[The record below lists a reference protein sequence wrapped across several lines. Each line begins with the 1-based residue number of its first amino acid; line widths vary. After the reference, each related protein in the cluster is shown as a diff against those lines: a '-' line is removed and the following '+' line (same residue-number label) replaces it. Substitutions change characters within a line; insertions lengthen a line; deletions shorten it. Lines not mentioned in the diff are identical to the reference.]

1 MNTRL
6 LTGSGL
12 AIAVVLFFTVN
23 VLSHVAL
30 RSARVDLTEQR
41 LYTLSEGSRNIL
53 QSLDEPVTLR
63 FYLSKKLAVELAGIR
78 GYTNRVLE
86 LLEEYEQ
93 ASGGT
98 LILHVIDP
106 EPFSEEEDRAVGY
119 GLRGVPLNQGN
130 AQFYFGLVGSNATD
144 DRELIPFFQQSREE
158 FLEYDLTKLVYR
170 LANPKQKIVGL
181 LSTLPLDGGPQMPF
195 PQTPGGGPPW
205 MIMDSIRELMDVKV
219 LDKAVTDVPDDV
231 DVLMVVHPKQLGAPT
246 LYAIDQFVLRG
257 GRAVVFVDPHAEADR
272 VLPNPRNPMGMQGP
286 RNSDLGPIFDA
297 WGIELVDGKV
307 VGDLPLAKR
316 VNFQKEDRMMVADYP
331 VWIDLTPRQL
341 NADDVVTAKL
351 PNIAMAS
358 AGVLRK
364 KEDSGIEW
372 TPLMET
378 DDQAM
383 QIEAARL
390 QFLPDV
396 EGILR
401 DYQPGDET
409 LVLAARLTGTVNTA
423 FPGGR
428 PPAENPEE
436 PKEPE
441 TAGADQ
447 EIEQPPHVAESAEPI
462 NVIVVAD
469 TDMLQDRFW
478 VQSQNFLGQRLGIP
492 TAANNDF
499 VTNALDN
506 LTGSHDLISVRNRGS
521 FSRPFTL
528 VRAIQ
533 QEAEARF
540 RQKEQ
545 ALQQRLKD
553 TERKIQDLQSRKE
566 DQTTIILSAE
576 QQAALE
582 GFRQELVVTR
592 KELRNVQHEL
602 QKNIDSLENV
612 VKFLNIGLM
621 PLVIAVGGVVLGAW
635 NMRRRGTAAT
645 DRNPGPSHDQDA

>member
-23 VLSHVAL
+23 ILSHVAL
-30 RSARVDLTEQR
+30 RSARLDLTEQR

-53 QSLDEPVTLR
+53 QGLDEPVTLR

-86 LLEEYEQ
+86 LLQEYEQ
-93 ASGGT
+93 ASGGN

-144 DRELIPFFQQSREE
+144 GRELIPFFQQSREE

-170 LANPKQKIVGL
+170 LANPKQKVVGL

-195 PQTPGGGPPW
+195 PQASGGSPW
-205 MIMDSIRELMDVKV
+205 MIMDSIREVMDVKV
-219 LDKAVTDVPDDV
+219 LDKAVTDVPEDV

-257 GRAVVFVDPHAEADR
+257 GRAVVFVDPHGEADR
-272 VLPNPRNPMGMQGP
+272 VPPNPRNPMGMQGP
-286 RNSDLGPIFDA
+286 RNSDLGPVFDA
-297 WGIELVDGKV
+297 WGIELVNGKV

-316 VNFQKEDRMMVADYP
+316 VNFQKQDRMMVADYP

-351 PNIAMAS
+351 SNIAMAS

-364 KEDSGIEW
+364 KEDSTIEW
-372 TPLMET
+372 TPLVET

-409 LVLAARLTGTVNTA
+409 LVMAARLTGTVKTA

-428 PPAENPEE
+428 PTVEDPE
-436 PKEPE
+436 EPE
-441 TAGADQ
+441 TAGADK
-447 EIEQPPHVAESAEPI
+447 ETEHHPHRAESAEPI

-478 VQSQNFLGQRLGIP
+478 VQSQNFLGQRIGIP

-635 NMRRRGTAAT
+635 NMRRRHRG
-645 DRNPGPSHDQDA
+645 H

>member
-1 MNTRL
+1 MNIRL

-12 AIAVVLFFTVN
+12 AVAVVLFFTVN
-23 VLSHVAL
+23 VLSHVAF

-41 LYTLSEGSRNIL
+41 LYTLTEGSRNIL
-53 QSLDEPVTLR
+53 QGLDEPVTLR
-63 FYLSKKLAVELAGIR
+63 LYLSKKLAVELPGIQ

-86 LLEEYEQ
+86 LVQEYEQ
-93 ASGGT
+93 AAGGN

-119 GLRGVPLNQGN
+119 GLRGVPLDAGN
-130 AQFYFGLVGSNATD
+130 TQFYFGLVGTNATD

-170 LANPKQKIVGL
+170 LGNPKQKVVGL
-181 LSTLPLDGGPQMPF
+181 LSTLPVDGGPQMPF
-195 PQTPGGGPPW
+195 SQAPGGSAPW
-205 MIMDSIRELMDVKV
+205 MIMDSIRELMEVKV
-219 LDKAVTDVPDDV
+219 LDKAVTEIPEAV
-231 DVLMVVHPKQLGAPT
+231 DVLMVVHPKRLGEPT

-257 GRAVVFVDPHAEADR
+257 GHAVVFVDPHSEADR
-272 VLPNPRNPMGMQGP
+272 VLPNPQNPMGMQAP
-286 RNSDLGPIFDA
+286 RNSDLGRVFDA

-307 VGDLPLAKR
+307 VGDLPLAKK
-316 VNFQKEDRMMVADYP
+316 VNFQKQSRMMVADYP

-341 NADDVVTAKL
+341 NAEDVVTAKL
-351 PNIAMAS
+351 PNLTMAS
-358 AGVLRK
+358 AGILRK
-364 KEDSGIEW
+364 KEDSETEW

-383 QIEAARL
+383 QIDAARL
-390 QFLPDV
+390 QFMPDV
-396 EGILR
+396 EGLLR
-401 DYQPGDET
+401 DYRPEGET
-409 LVLAARLTGTVNTA
+409 LVLAARLTGKVKTA
-423 FPGGR
+423 FPDGR
-428 PPAENPEE
+428 PEAADSEE
-436 PKEPE
+436 PGNPGDDKESK
-441 TAGADQ
+441 
-447 EIEQPPHVAESAEPI
+447 PHPHLTESADPI

-478 VQSQNFLGQRLGIP
+478 VQVQNFLGQRIGIP
-492 TAANNDF
+492 TSANNDF

-533 QEAEARF
+533 QEAEMQF

-545 ALQQRLKD
+545 ALQQRLKE
-553 TERKIQDLQSRKE
+553 TERKIQELQRTKE
-566 DQTTIILSAE
+566 DQTTVILSAE
-576 QQAALE
+576 QEAALD
-582 GFRQELVVTR
+582 GFRQQLVVTR

-602 QKNIDSLENV
+602 QKNIESLENV

-621 PLVIAVGGVVLGAW
+621 PLVIAVGGVVFSAYTI
-635 NMRRRGTAAT
+635 RRRLRGNET
-645 DRNPGPSHDQDA
+645 RRK

>member
-12 AIAVVLFFTVN
+12 AVAVVLFVTVN

-30 RSARVDLTEQR
+30 RSARVDLTEER
-41 LYTLSEGSRNIL
+41 LYTLSDGSRNIL

-63 FYLSKKLAVELAGIR
+63 FYLSKKLVVELPGIQ

-86 LLEEYEQ
+86 LLQEYEQ
-93 ASGGT
+93 AASGN

-119 GLRGVPLNQGN
+119 GLRGVPLDRGN
-130 AQFYFGLVGSNATD
+130 EQFYFGLVGTNATD

-170 LANPKQKIVGL
+170 LANPKQKVVGL

-195 PQTPGGGPPW
+195 PQAAGGGPPW
-205 MIMDSIRELMDVKV
+205 MIMDSIREVMEVKV
-219 LDKAVTDVPDDV
+219 LDKSVNDIPEDV
-231 DVLMVVHPKQLGAPT
+231 DVLMVVHPKQLGDPT

-257 GRAVVFVDPHAEADR
+257 GRAVVFVDPHSEADR
-272 VLPNPRNPMGMQGP
+272 VLPNPQNPMGMQGP
-286 RNSDLGPIFDA
+286 RNSDLGQVFDA
-297 WGIELVDGKV
+297 WGIELVEGRV
-307 VGDLPLAKR
+307 VADLPLAKR
-316 VNFQKEDRMMVADYP
+316 VNFQKQDRMAVADYP

-341 NADDVVTAKL
+341 NAEDVVTAKL
-351 PNIAMAS
+351 PNLTVAS
-358 AGVLRK
+358 AGILRK
-364 KEDSGIEW
+364 KEDSAIEW
-372 TPLMET
+372 TPLVKT
-378 DDQAM
+378 DEQAM
-383 QIEAARL
+383 QIDSTSL
-390 QFLPDV
+390 QFRPDV

-401 DYQPGDET
+401 DYRPGEEP
-409 LVLAARLTGTVNTA
+409 LVLAARLTGKVKTA
-423 FPGGR
+423 FPDGR
-428 PPAENPEE
+428 PPAEDQ
-436 PKEPE
+436 KEPE
-441 TAGADQ
+441 TAGVDK
-447 EIEQPPHVAESAEPI
+447 ETEPPPHLTESAEPI
-462 NVIVVAD
+462 NVIVVSD

-478 VQSQNFLGQRLGIP
+478 VQVQNFLGQRIGIP

-533 QEAEARF
+533 QEAEVRF

-553 TERKIQDLQSRKE
+553 TERKIQDMQSRKE

-582 GFRQELVVTR
+582 GFRQELVATR

-621 PLVIAVGGVVLGAW
+621 PLVIAVGGVVFSAYT
-635 NMRRRGTAAT
+635 MRRRHRDNESPPSPSG
-645 DRNPGPSHDQDA
+645 REPG

>member
-6 LTGSGL
+6 LTGGGL

-23 VLSHVAL
+23 VLSHVAF

-53 QSLDEPVTLR
+53 QGLDEPVTLR

-86 LLEEYEQ
+86 LLQEYEQ
-93 ASGGT
+93 VAGGN
-98 LILHVIDP
+98 LVLHVIDP
-106 EPFSEEEDRAVGY
+106 EPFSEDEDRAVGY
-119 GLRGVPLNQGN
+119 GLRGVPVDQGN
-130 AQFYFGLVGSNATD
+130 AQFYFGLVGTNATD

-170 LANPKQKIVGL
+170 LANPKQKVVGL

-195 PQTPGGGPPW
+195 PQAAGGGPPW
-205 MIMDSIRELMDVKV
+205 MIMDSIREVMEVKV
-219 LDKAVTDVPDDV
+219 LDKAVTDIPEDV
-231 DVLMVVHPKQLGAPT
+231 DVLMVVHPKRLGDPT

-272 VLPNPRNPMGMQGP
+272 VLPNPRNPTGMQGP
-286 RNSDLGPIFDA
+286 RNSDLGPVFDA

-331 VWIDLTPRQL
+331 VWIDLTSRQL
-341 NADDVVTAKL
+341 NAEDVVTAKL
-351 PNIAMAS
+351 PNLTLAS
-358 AGVLRK
+358 AGFLRK
-364 KEDSGIEW
+364 KEDSAVEW
-372 TPLMET
+372 TPLVET

-390 QFLPDV
+390 QFMPDV

-401 DYQPGDET
+401 DYRPGDET
-409 LVLAARLTGTVNTA
+409 LVLAARLTGKVKTA
-423 FPGGR
+423 YPDGR
-428 PPAENPEE
+428 PPAEEKDE
-436 PKEPE
+436 PKDPE
-441 TAGADQ
+441 IASAVKET
-447 EIEQPPHVAESAEPI
+447 EQRPHVAESAEPI

-478 VQSQNFLGQRLGIP
+478 VQSQNFLGQRIGIP

-533 QEAEARF
+533 QEAEARY

-553 TERKIQDLQSRKE
+553 TERKIQDLQKRKE

-582 GFRQELVVTR
+582 GFRQELVATR
-592 KELRNVQHEL
+592 KALRNVQHEL

-635 NMRRRGTAAT
+635 NMRRRQ
-645 DRNPGPSHDQDA
+645 RSS

>member
-1 MNTRL
+1 MNPRL

-23 VLSHVAL
+23 VLSHVAF

-53 QSLDEPVTLR
+53 QGLDEPVTLR
-63 FYLSKKLAVELAGIR
+63 FYLSKKLAVELPGIR

-86 LLEEYEQ
+86 LLQEYEQ
-93 ASGGT
+93 TAAGR

-119 GLRGVPLNQGN
+119 GLRGVPIDQGN
-130 AQFYFGLVGSNATD
+130 AQFYFGLVGTNATD

-170 LANPKQKIVGL
+170 LTNPKQKVVGL

-195 PQTPGGGPPW
+195 PQAAGGGPPW
-205 MIMDSIRELMDVKV
+205 MIMDSIREVMEVKV
-219 LDKAVTDVPDDV
+219 LDKAVTDIPEDV
-231 DVLMVVHPKQLGAPT
+231 DVLMVVHPKRLGETT

-257 GRAVVFVDPHAEADR
+257 GRTVVFVDPHAEADR
-272 VLPNPRNPMGMQGP
+272 VLPNPRNPMGMQRP
-286 RNSDLGPIFDA
+286 RNSDLGPVFDA

-331 VWIDLTPRQL
+331 VWIDLTSRQL
-341 NADDVVTAKL
+341 NAEDVVTAKL
-351 PNIAMAS
+351 PNLTLAS
-358 AGVLRK
+358 AGILRK
-364 KEDSGIEW
+364 KEGSAVEW
-372 TPLMET
+372 TPLVET

-383 QIEAARL
+383 QIAAARL
-390 QFLPDV
+390 QFMPDV

-401 DYQPGDET
+401 DYRPGDET
-409 LVLAARLTGTVNTA
+409 LVLAARLTGKVKTA
-423 FPGGR
+423 FPDGR
-428 PPAENPEE
+428 PPAEETDE

-441 TAGADQ
+441 TAKNDKQ
-447 EIEQPPHVAESAEPI
+447 TEQRPHVAESAEPI

-478 VQSQNFLGQRLGIP
+478 VQSQNFLGQRIGIP

-506 LTGSHDLISVRNRGS
+506 LTGSHDLISVRSRGS
-521 FSRPFTL
+521 FARPFTL

-533 QEAEARF
+533 QEAEARY

-553 TERKIQDLQSRKE
+553 TERKIQDLQKRKE
-566 DQTTIILSAE
+566 DQTTIILSTE

-582 GFRQELVVTR
+582 GFRQELVATR
-592 KELRNVQHEL
+592 KALRNVQHEL
-602 QKNIDSLENV
+602 QKNIDSLEDV

-635 NMRRRGTAAT
+635 NMRRRHRG
-645 DRNPGPSHDQDA
+645 H

>member
-23 VLSHVAL
+23 VLSHVAF

-53 QSLDEPVTLR
+53 QGLDEPVTLR

-86 LLEEYEQ
+86 LLQEYEQ
-93 ASGGT
+93 ASGGN

-170 LANPKQKIVGL
+170 LANPKQKVVGL

-195 PQTPGGGPPW
+195 PQAQGGSAPW
-205 MIMDSIRELMDVKV
+205 MIMDSIREVMDVKV
-219 LDKAVTDVPDDV
+219 LDKAITDVPEDV

-257 GRAVVFVDPHAEADR
+257 GRAVVFVDPHGEADR
-272 VLPNPRNPMGMQGP
+272 MLPNPRNPMGMQGP
-286 RNSDLGPIFDA
+286 RNSDLGPVFDA

-364 KEDSGIEW
+364 KENSGIEW
-372 TPLMET
+372 TPLVET

-409 LVLAARLTGTVNTA
+409 LVLAARLTGKVTTA
-423 FPGGR
+423 FPDGR

-436 PKEPE
+436 PE

-447 EIEQPPHVAESAEPI
+447 ETEQHPHMAESAEPI

-478 VQSQNFLGQRLGIP
+478 VQSQNFLGQRIGIP

-582 GFRQELVVTR
+582 GFRQELVGTR

-635 NMRRRGTAAT
+635 NMRRRHRGNELSPSPLG
-645 DRNPGPSHDQDA
+645 RGPG

>member
-1 MNTRL
+1 MNIRL

-12 AIAVVLFFTVN
+12 AVAVVLFFTVN
-23 VLSHVAL
+23 VLSHVAF

-41 LYTLSEGSRNIL
+41 LYTLTEGSRNIL
-53 QSLDEPVTLR
+53 QGLDEPVTLR
-63 FYLSKKLAVELAGIR
+63 LYLSKKLAVELPGIQ

-86 LLEEYEQ
+86 LVQEYEQ
-93 ASGGT
+93 AAGGN

-119 GLRGVPLNQGN
+119 GLRGVPLDAGN
-130 AQFYFGLVGSNATD
+130 TQFYFGLVGTNATD

-170 LANPKQKIVGL
+170 LGNPKQKVVGL
-181 LSTLPLDGGPQMPF
+181 LSTLPVDGGPQMPF
-195 PQTPGGGPPW
+195 SQAPGGSAPW
-205 MIMDSIRELMDVKV
+205 MIMDSIRELMEVKV
-219 LDKAVTDVPDDV
+219 LDKAVTDIPEDV
-231 DVLMVVHPKQLGAPT
+231 DVLMVVHPKRLGEPT

-257 GRAVVFVDPHAEADR
+257 GRAVVFVDPHSEADR
-272 VLPNPRNPMGMQGP
+272 VLPNPQNPMGMQAP
-286 RNSDLGPIFDA
+286 RNSDLGRVFDA

-307 VGDLPLAKR
+307 VGDLPLAKK
-316 VNFQKEDRMMVADYP
+316 VNFQKQSRMMVADYP

-341 NADDVVTAKL
+341 NAEDVVTAKL
-351 PNIAMAS
+351 PNLTMAS
-358 AGVLRK
+358 AGILRK
-364 KEDSGIEW
+364 KEDSETEW

-383 QIEAARL
+383 QIDAARL
-390 QFLPDV
+390 RMMPDV
-396 EGILR
+396 EGLLR
-401 DYQPGDET
+401 DYRPEGET
-409 LVLAARLTGTVNTA
+409 LVLAARLTGKVKTA
-423 FPGGR
+423 FPDGR
-428 PPAENPEE
+428 PEAADSEE
-436 PKEPE
+436 PGNPGDDK
-441 TAGADQ
+441 ASK
-447 EIEQPPHVAESAEPI
+447 QPPHLAESADPI

-478 VQSQNFLGQRLGIP
+478 VQVQNFLGQRIGIP
-492 TAANNDF
+492 TSANNDF

-533 QEAEARF
+533 QEAEMQF

-545 ALQQRLKD
+545 ALQQRLKE
-553 TERKIQDLQSRKE
+553 TERKIQELQRTKE
-566 DQTTIILSAE
+566 DQTTVILSAE
-576 QQAALE
+576 QEAALD
-582 GFRQELVVTR
+582 GFRQELVATR

-602 QKNIDSLENV
+602 QKNIESLENV

-621 PLVIAVGGVVLGAW
+621 PLVIAVGGVVFSAYTI
-635 NMRRRGTAAT
+635 RRRLRGNET
-645 DRNPGPSHDQDA
+645 RRK

>member
-1 MNTRL
+1 MNARL
-6 LTGSGL
+6 LTGGGL

-23 VLSHVAL
+23 VLSHVAF

-53 QSLDEPVTLR
+53 QGLDEPVTLR

-86 LLEEYEQ
+86 LLQEYEQ
-93 ASGGT
+93 AAGGN
-98 LILHVIDP
+98 LVLHVIDP

-119 GLRGVPLNQGN
+119 GLRGVPIDQGN
-130 AQFYFGLVGSNATD
+130 AQFYFGLVGTNATD

-158 FLEYDLTKLVYR
+158 FLEYDFTKLVYR

-195 PQTPGGGPPW
+195 PQAAGGGPPW
-205 MIMDSIRELMDVKV
+205 MIMDSIREVMEVKV
-219 LDKAVTDVPDDV
+219 LDKAVTDIPEDV
-231 DVLMVVHPKQLGAPT
+231 DVLMVVHPKRLGDPT

-286 RNSDLGPIFDA
+286 RNSDLGPVFDA
-297 WGIELVDGKV
+297 WGIELIDGKV

-341 NADDVVTAKL
+341 NAEDVVTAKL
-351 PNIAMAS
+351 PNLTMAS
-358 AGVLRK
+358 AGILRK
-364 KEDSGIEW
+364 KEDSAVEW
-372 TPLMET
+372 TPLVET

-383 QIEAARL
+383 QVEAARL
-390 QFLPDV
+390 QFMPDV

-401 DYQPGDET
+401 DYRPGDET
-409 LVLAARLTGTVNTA
+409 LVLAARLNGKVKTA
-423 FPGGR
+423 FPDGR
-428 PPAENPEE
+428 PPAEETDE

-441 TAGADQ
+441 TASAGK
-447 EIEQPPHVAESAEPI
+447 ETEQPPHVAESAEPI

-478 VQSQNFLGQRLGIP
+478 VQSQNFLGQRIGIP

-533 QEAEARF
+533 QEAEARY

-553 TERKIQDLQSRKE
+553 TERKIQDLQKRKE

-582 GFRQELVVTR
+582 GFRQELVATR
-592 KELRNVQHEL
+592 KALRNVQHEL

-635 NMRRRGTAAT
+635 NMRRRLGG
-645 DRNPGPSHDQDA
+645 N

>member
-1 MNTRL
+1 MNIRL

-12 AIAVVLFFTVN
+12 AVAVVLFFTVN
-23 VLSHVAL
+23 VLSHVAF

-41 LYTLSEGSRNIL
+41 LYTLTEGSRNIL
-53 QSLDEPVTLR
+53 QGLDEPVTLR
-63 FYLSKKLAVELAGIR
+63 LYLSKKLAVELPGIQ

-86 LLEEYEQ
+86 LVQEYEQ
-93 ASGGT
+93 AAGGN

-119 GLRGVPLNQGN
+119 GLRGVPLDAGN
-130 AQFYFGLVGSNATD
+130 TQFYFGLVGTNATD

-170 LANPKQKIVGL
+170 LGNPKQKVVGL
-181 LSTLPLDGGPQMPF
+181 LSTLPVDGGPQMPF
-195 PQTPGGGPPW
+195 SQAPGGSAPW
-205 MIMDSIRELMDVKV
+205 MIMDSIRELMEVKV
-219 LDKAVTDVPDDV
+219 LDKAVTEIPEAV
-231 DVLMVVHPKQLGAPT
+231 DVLMVVHPKRLGEPT

-257 GRAVVFVDPHAEADR
+257 GHAVVFVDPHSEADR
-272 VLPNPRNPMGMQGP
+272 VLPNPQNPMGMQAP
-286 RNSDLGPIFDA
+286 RNSDLGRVFDA

-307 VGDLPLAKR
+307 VGDLPLAKK
-316 VNFQKEDRMMVADYP
+316 VNFQKQSRMMVADYP

-341 NADDVVTAKL
+341 NAEDVVTAKL
-351 PNIAMAS
+351 PNLTMAS
-358 AGVLRK
+358 AGILRK
-364 KEDSGIEW
+364 KEDSETEW

-383 QIEAARL
+383 QIDAARL
-390 QFLPDV
+390 RMMPDV
-396 EGILR
+396 EGLLR
-401 DYQPGDET
+401 DYRPEGET
-409 LVLAARLTGTVNTA
+409 LVLAARLTGKVKTA
-423 FPGGR
+423 FPDGR
-428 PPAENPEE
+428 PEAADSEE
-436 PKEPE
+436 PGNPGDDK
-441 TAGADQ
+441 ASK
-447 EIEQPPHVAESAEPI
+447 QPPHLAESADPI

-478 VQSQNFLGQRLGIP
+478 VQVQNFLGQRIGIP
-492 TAANNDF
+492 TSANNDF

-533 QEAEARF
+533 QEAEMQF

-545 ALQQRLKD
+545 ALQQRLKE
-553 TERKIQDLQSRKE
+553 TERKIQELQRTKE
-566 DQTTIILSAE
+566 DQTTVILSAE
-576 QQAALE
+576 QEAALD
-582 GFRQELVVTR
+582 GFRQELVATR

-602 QKNIDSLENV
+602 QKNIESLENV

-621 PLVIAVGGVVLGAW
+621 PLVIAVGGVVFSAYTI
-635 NMRRRGTAAT
+635 RRRLRGNET
-645 DRNPGPSHDQDA
+645 RRK

>member
-1 MNTRL
+1 M
-6 LTGSGL
+6 

-23 VLSHVAL
+23 VLSHVVF

-53 QSLDEPVTLR
+53 QELDEPVTLR

-78 GYTNRVLE
+78 GYTSRVLE
-86 LLEEYEQ
+86 LLQEYEQ
-93 ASGGT
+93 AAGGN

-119 GLRGVPLNQGN
+119 GLRGVPIDQGN
-130 AQFYFGLVGSNATD
+130 AQFYFGLVGTNATD

-170 LANPKQKIVGL
+170 LANPKQKVVGL
-181 LSTLPLDGGPQMPF
+181 LSTLPLDGGLQMLF
-195 PQTPGGGPPW
+195 PQAAGGGPPW
-205 MIMDSIRELMDVKV
+205 MIMDSIREVMEVKV
-219 LDKAVTDVPDDV
+219 LDKAVTDIPEDV
-231 DVLMVVHPKQLGAPT
+231 DVLMVAHPKRLGDPT

-257 GRAVVFVDPHAEADR
+257 GRAVIFVDPHSEADR

-286 RNSDLGPIFDA
+286 RNSDLGPVFDA

-341 NADDVVTAKL
+341 NAEDVVTAKL
-351 PNIAMAS
+351 PNLTLAS

-364 KEDSGIEW
+364 KEDSAVEW
-372 TPLMET
+372 TPLVET

-409 LVLAARLTGTVNTA
+409 LVLAARLTGTVKTA
-423 FPGGR
+423 FPDGR
-428 PPAENPEE
+428 PPVEEEDE

-441 TAGADQ
+441 TAGADK
-447 EIEQPPHVAESAEPI
+447 ETEQRPHVAESAEPI

-478 VQSQNFLGQRLGIP
+478 VQSQNFLGQRIGIP

-553 TERKIQDLQSRKE
+553 TERKIQDLQKRKE

-582 GFRQELVVTR
+582 GFRHDLVATR
-592 KELRNVQHEL
+592 KALRNVQHEL

-635 NMRRRGTAAT
+635 NMRRRHRGNET
-645 DRNPGPSHDQDA
+645 RGN

>member
-23 VLSHVAL
+23 VLSHVAF
-30 RSARVDLTEQR
+30 RSARIDLTEQR
-41 LYTLSEGSRNIL
+41 LYTLSEGSKNIL
-53 QSLDEPVTLR
+53 QGLDEPVTLR

-78 GYTNRVLE
+78 SYTSRVLE
-86 LLEEYEQ
+86 LLQEYEQ
-93 ASGGT
+93 VAGGN
-98 LILHVIDP
+98 LVLHVIDP

-119 GLRGVPLNQGN
+119 GLRGVPIDQGN
-130 AQFYFGLVGSNATD
+130 AQFYFGLVGTNATD

-170 LANPKQKIVGL
+170 LANPKQKVVGL
-181 LSTLPLDGGPQMPF
+181 LSTLPLDGDPQMPF
-195 PQTPGGGPPW
+195 PQQAAGGRQPW
-205 MIMDSIRELMDVKV
+205 MIMDSIREVMEVKV
-219 LDKAVTDVPDDV
+219 LDKAVNDVPEDV
-231 DVLMVVHPKQLGAPT
+231 DVLMVVHPKQLAETT

-272 VLPNPRNPMGMQGP
+272 VLPNPQNPMGMQGP
-286 RNSDLGPIFDA
+286 RSSDLGSVFDA
-297 WGIELVDGKV
+297 WGIELVDGTV

-316 VNFQKEDRMMVADYP
+316 VNFQKEGRTMVTDYP

-341 NADDVVTAKL
+341 NAEDVVTAKL
-351 PNIAMAS
+351 PNLTLAS
-358 AGVLRK
+358 AGILRK
-364 KEDSGIEW
+364 KEGSAVEW

-390 QFLPDV
+390 QFMPDV
-396 EGILR
+396 EGILQ
-401 DYQPGDET
+401 DYQPGNET
-409 LVLAARLTGTVNTA
+409 LVLAARLTGKVKTA
-423 FPGGR
+423 FPDGR
-428 PPAENPEE
+428 PPAEETDE

-441 TAGADQ
+441 PARNDKQT
-447 EIEQPPHVAESAEPI
+447 EQRPHVAESAEPI

-478 VQSQNFLGQRLGIP
+478 VQSQNFLGQRIGIP

-521 FSRPFTL
+521 FARPFTL

-533 QEAEARF
+533 QEAEARY

-553 TERKIQDLQSRKE
+553 TERKIQDLQRRKE
-566 DQTTIILSAE
+566 DQTTIILSPE

-582 GFRQELVVTR
+582 GFRQDLVATR
-592 KELRNVQHEL
+592 KALRNVRHEL
-602 QKNIDSLENV
+602 QKDIDSLENV

-621 PLVIAVGGVVLGAW
+621 PLVIAMGGVVLGAW
-635 NMRRRGTAAT
+635 NMRRRHRSNETRG
-645 DRNPGPSHDQDA
+645 N